1 MKKRIV
7 DPDKGL
13 VIMALAFGIE
23 VYRFLSQR
31 NIPDLSVLDFYV
43 LNALNSSLVENL
55 LCWLVPLLAAFAC
68 AKQFNA
74 YYPLRKAIFT
84 RTDRK
89 KFVLQKATESAVSSF
104 LLVLFFY
111 LCCFL
116 FDVIIAETS
125 CPGIHFGVSMNPE
138 NGVMF
143 PELYYAHPI
152 LYLAYYV
159 LLISGYAAAF
169 GMAGFL
175 ISCFTR
181 NSVAVAIGPFAVMIV
196 LSIGLMAVPN
206 GYGVLFDFTSVSL
219 LRKSTL
225 SYVSKPV
232 QSFFNFIGPLIYL
245 MLFRLL
251 IKTAA
256 EKERPWQ

>member
-1 MKKRIV
+1 MKNRKA
-7 DPDKGL
+7 DSSKWL
-13 VIMALAFGIE
+13 VIMAFAFGIE
-23 VYRFLSQR
+23 CYRFLSQR
-31 NIPDLSVLDFYV
+31 NIQDLSVLDFYV

-55 LCWLVPLLAAFAC
+55 LCWMIPLISAFAC
-68 AKQFNA
+68 GKQFNA

-89 KFVLQKATESAVSSF
+89 KFVLQKAAESAARSF

-116 FDVIIAETS
+116 FDVIIAETA
-125 CPGIHFGVSMNPE
+125 CPGIHFGVSLNLYS
-138 NGVMF
+138 VMF

-152 LYLAYYV
+152 FYLAYYV
-159 LLISGYAAAF
+159 LMISGYAAAF

-181 NSVAVAIGPFAVMIV
+181 NRVAVAIGPFAVMIV

-251 IKTAA
+251 IRTAA
-256 EKERPWQ
+256 EKEKPWQ